1 MFYLFDFSIHN
12 LLQDMADTLRLPVT
26 FVVIEFIGTF
36 AFAISGVRLSS
47 TKQFDIFGAW
57 IVGMATAIG
66 GGTIRDLMLGVNPF
80 WMTNSSYFVCCALA
94 VLAVGM
100 FGKYIIHHNYTWFI
114 FDTIGLALFN
124 VIGIEKTLALGHPFW
139 VAITMGAVTGAGG
152 GIIRD
157 VLMNDVPLIF
167 RSEIYA
173 LACVAGGLAYVVC
186 LHMGLSVEISAM
198 LSAFGVI
205 LIRILAV
212 KFHWQLPVLKGE
224 ETEPSHPS
232 PKVRESSPLKGE
244 NSGKE
249 ASPLREG
256 MEGAESAQEESLSS
270 ILRSV
275 IFAVFIL
282 QSSLFA
288 LHAQTQQIF
297 DRNVRTL
304 TLTVDDD
311 PTLPPYIA
319 FRSRQHIDIEWDE
332 MSHNYKRY
340 RYHIDH
346 CNWDWQ
352 PTDGI
357 FESDF
362 LEGLNDQL
370 IEDYEKSFNT
380 TQIYT
385 HYRLRVPSRELR
397 LRLSGNYRVR
407 IYEEDEED
415 NPVLEAR
422 FCIYEKETGIV
433 ASLSSNTDID
443 FNDKHQQMTLSVG
456 FGALQVFDPQR
467 ELKVVVM
474 QNRRWDSRVEGLVPN
489 VRKPNGIEFTHN
501 RQLVFPGGNEYHRFE
516 ILDVHRTATGVD
528 RIEWFEPYYH
538 ATLFPATIDHAYSYV
553 EDQNG
558 VFVLRSAD
566 DYDDATTAEYVVV
579 HFFLSTPRLDGGD
592 VYVSGNW
599 TGQTFNP
606 DCRMEYDELRQ
617 EYHADLLL
625 KQGYYSYEFLQQDGL
640 TRRAM
645 GSFFETENEYQVL
658 VYYRQQGARFDR
670 LTGYSIMHNA
680 R

>member
-1 MFYLFDFSIHN
+1 MLIDF
-12 LLQDMADTLRLPVT
+12 LQDMGDTLRLPVT
-26 FVVIEFIGTF
+26 FVIIEFIGTF

-47 TKQFDIFGAW
+47 TKHFDIFGAW

-66 GGTIRDLMLGVNPF
+66 GGTIRDLMLGLNPF
-80 WMTNSSYFVCCALA
+80 WMTNGSYFICCALA

-124 VIGIEKTLALGHPFW
+124 VIGIEKTLALGHSFW

-173 LACVAGGLAYVVC
+173 LACVAGGIAYVVC
-186 LHMGLSVEISAM
+186 LHMGLSVEISAL
-198 LSAFGVI
+198 LSAFSVI

-224 ETEPSHPS
+224 DD
-232 PKVRESSPLKGE
+232 SSK
-244 NSGKE
+244 N
-249 ASPLREG
+249 EG
-256 MEGAESAQEESLSS
+256 S
-270 ILRSV
+270 ILRSIV
-275 IFAVFIL
+275 IGFFIL
-282 QSSLFA
+282 HSSLFT
-288 LHAQTQQIF
+288 LHAQVQQIF
-297 DRNVRTL
+297 DQNVRTL
-304 TLTVDDD
+304 TLTVNDD
-311 PTLPPYIA
+311 PTLPPYLP
-319 FRSRQHIDIEWDE
+319 FGGRQHLVIEWDE

-340 RYHIDH
+340 VYHIDH
-346 CNWDWQ
+346 CDWDWQ

-385 HYRLRVPSRELR
+385 HYRLRIPDKQLR

-407 IYEEDEED
+407 IYEEDADRDED
-415 NPVLEAR
+415 LPVLEAR
-422 FCIYEKETGIV
+422 FCIFENAAGIV
-433 ASLSSNTDID
+433 AQLSSNTDID
-443 FNDKHQQMTLSVG
+443 FNRSHQQMTLSVG
-456 FGALQVFDPQR
+456 FGTLQVYDPQR
-467 ELKVVVM
+467 ELKVIVM
-474 QNRRWDSRVEGLVPN
+474 QNRRWDSRIENLVPN
-489 VRKPNGIEFTHN
+489 VRRANGIDYTHN
-501 RQLVFPGGNEYHRFE
+501 RQLIFPGGSEYHRFE
-516 ILDVHRTATGVD
+516 ILDVHRTATGVE

-538 ATLFPATIDHAYSYV
+538 ATLFAEKPVHAYSYI

-558 VFVLRSAD
+558 VYVLRSSD
-566 DYDDATTAEYVVV
+566 DYDDATTAEYIVV
-579 HFFLSTPRLDGGD
+579 HFFLQSPRLQGGD
-592 VYVSGNW
+592 VYVSGRW

-606 DCRMEYDELRQ
+606 DCKMEYDDINQ
-617 EYHADLLL
+617 EYHAAILL
-625 KQGYYSYEFLQQDGL
+625 KQGYYSYEFVQQDGL
-640 TRRAM
+640 TARTM
-645 GSFFETENEYQVL
+645 GSFYETENEYQVL
-658 VYYRQQGARFDR
+658 VYYRGQGARYDR
-670 LTGYSIMHNA
+670 LAAYSVMHNA

>member
-1 MFYLFDFSIHN
+1 MLIDF
-12 LLQDMADTLRLPVT
+12 LQDMGDTLRLPVT
-26 FVVIEFIGTF
+26 FVIIEFIGTF

-47 TKQFDIFGAW
+47 TKHFDIFGAW

-66 GGTIRDLMLGVNPF
+66 GGTIRDLMLGLNPF
-80 WMTNSSYFVCCALA
+80 WMTNGSYFICCALA

-124 VIGIEKTLALGHPFW
+124 VIGIEKTLALGHSFW

-173 LACVAGGLAYVVC
+173 LACVAGGIAYVAC
-186 LHMGLSVEISAM
+186 LQMGLSVEISAL
-198 LSAFGVI
+198 LSAFSVI

-224 ETEPSHPS
+224 DD
-232 PKVRESSPLKGE
+232 SSK
-244 NSGKE
+244 S
-249 ASPLREG
+249 EG
-256 MEGAESAQEESLSS
+256 S
-270 ILRSV
+270 ILRSIV
-275 IFAVFIL
+275 IGFFIL
-282 QSSLFA
+282 HSSLFT
-288 LHAQTQQIF
+288 LHSQVQQIF
-297 DRNVRTL
+297 DQNVRTL
-304 TLTVDDD
+304 TLTVNDD
-311 PTLPPYIA
+311 PTLPPYLP
-319 FRSRQHIDIEWDE
+319 FGGRQHLVIEWDE

-340 RYHIDH
+340 VYHIDH
-346 CNWDWQ
+346 CDWDWQ

-385 HYRLRVPSRELR
+385 HYRLRIPDKQLR

-407 IYEEDEED
+407 IYEEDADRDED
-415 NPVLEAR
+415 LPVLEAR
-422 FCIYEKETGIV
+422 FCIFENAAGIV
-433 ASLSSNTDID
+433 AQLSSNTDID
-443 FNDKHQQMTLSVG
+443 FNRSHQQMTLSVG
-456 FGALQVFDPQR
+456 FGTLQVYDPQR
-467 ELKVVVM
+467 ELKVIVM
-474 QNRRWDSRVEGLVPN
+474 QNRRWDSRIENLVPN
-489 VRKPNGIEFTHN
+489 VRRANGIDYTHN
-501 RQLVFPGGNEYHRFE
+501 RQLIFPGGSEYHRFE
-516 ILDVHRTATGVD
+516 ILDVHRTATGVE

-538 ATLFPATIDHAYSYV
+538 ATLFAEKPVHAYSYI

-558 VFVLRSAD
+558 VYVLRSSD
-566 DYDDATTAEYVVV
+566 DYDDATTAEYIVV
-579 HFFLSTPRLDGGD
+579 HFFLQSPRLQGGD
-592 VYVSGNW
+592 VYVSGRW

-606 DCRMEYDELRQ
+606 DCKMEYDDINQ
-617 EYHADLLL
+617 EYHAAILL
-625 KQGYYSYEFLQQDGL
+625 KQGYYSYEFVQQDGL
-640 TRRAM
+640 TARTM
-645 GSFFETENEYQVL
+645 GSFYETENEYQVL
-658 VYYRQQGARFDR
+658 VYYRGQGARYDR
-670 LTGYSIMHNA
+670 LVAYNTMHNA

>member
-1 MFYLFDFSIHN
+1 MLLEF
-12 LLQDMADTLRLPVT
+12 LQDMGDTLRLPVT
-26 FVVIEFIGTF
+26 FVIIEFIGTF

-80 WMTNSSYFVCCALA
+80 WMTNGSYFVCCALA

-124 VIGIEKTLALGHPFW
+124 VVGLEKALTFGHPYW

-173 LACVAGGLAYVVC
+173 LACVAGGVAYVAC
-186 LHMGLSVEISAM
+186 LELGLSVEISAL
-198 LSAFGVI
+198 LSSFIVI
-205 LIRILAV
+205 LIRCLAV

-224 ETEPSHPS
+224 ND
-232 PKVRESSPLKGE
+232 SSK
-244 NSGKE
+244 S
-249 ASPLREG
+249 EG
-256 MEGAESAQEESLSS
+256 S
-270 ILRSV
+270 ILR
-275 IFAVFIL
+275 IL
-282 QSSLFA
+282 ILLLSIVSCPLSIN
-288 LHAQTQQIF
+288 AQTQQIF
-297 DRNVRTL
+297 NRNIKTL

-311 PTLPPYIA
+311 PTLPPYLLYA
-319 FRSRQHIDIEWDE
+319 SRQYIDIEWDE
-332 MSHNYKRY
+332 MSHDYKRY

-346 CNWDWQ
+346 CDWDWNV
-352 PTDGI
+352 TDGI
-357 FESDF
+357 FESDY

-370 IEDYEKSFNT
+370 VEDFEKSFNT

-385 HYRLRVPSRELR
+385 HYKLRIPNKELR
-397 LRLSGNYRVR
+397 LRLSGNYRVL

-415 NPVLEAR
+415 SPVLEAR
-422 FCIYEKETGIV
+422 FCIYEREAGII
-433 ASLSSNTDID
+433 AQLSSNTDVD
-443 FNDKHQQMTLSVG
+443 FNDRHHQMTLSIGYGSLAVI
-456 FGALQVFDPQR
+456 DPEQ

-501 RQLVFPGGNEYHRFE
+501 RNLIFPAGNEYHRFE

-528 RIEWFEPYYH
+528 RIDWFEPYYH
-538 ATLFPATIDHAYSYV
+538 ATLFPAVIDHSYSYT

-558 VFVLRSAD
+558 VYVVRSSD
-566 DYDDATTAEYVVV
+566 NYDDWTTAEYVVV
-579 HFFLSTPRLDGGD
+579 HFFLESPRLEGGD
-592 VYVSGNW
+592 VYVSGW
-599 TGQTFNP
+599 WAGQTFNP
-606 DCRMEYDELRQ
+606 DCKMEYDEAR
-617 EYHADLLL
+617 ECYHAAILL
-625 KQGYYSYEFLQQDGL
+625 KQGYYSYEFIQKDGL
-640 TRRAM
+640 MQRTM
-645 GSFFETENEYQVL
+645 GSFYETENEYEVL
-658 VYYRQQGARFDR
+658 VYFRQQGARYDR
-670 LTGYSIMHNA
+670 LSGFRLMHNT

>member
-1 MFYLFDFSIHN
+1 MLLEF
-12 LLQDMADTLRLPVT
+12 LQDMGDTLRLPVT
-26 FVVIEFIGTF
+26 FVIIEFIGTF

-47 TKQFDIFGAW
+47 TKHFDIFGAW

-80 WMTNSSYFVCCALA
+80 WMTNGSYFVCCALA

-124 VIGIEKTLALGHPFW
+124 VVGLEKALTFGHPYW

-173 LACVAGGLAYVVC
+173 LACVAGGVAYVAC
-186 LHMGLSVEISAM
+186 LELGLSVEISAL
-198 LSAFGVI
+198 LSSFIVI
-205 LIRILAV
+205 LIRCLAV

-224 ETEPSHPS
+224 SD
-232 PKVRESSPLKGE
+232 SSK
-244 NSGKE
+244 S
-249 ASPLREG
+249 EG
-256 MEGAESAQEESLSS
+256 S
-270 ILRSV
+270 ILRILILLLSV
-275 IFAVFIL
+275 VSCPL
-282 QSSLFA
+282 STN
-288 LHAQTQQIF
+288 AQTQQIF
-297 DRNVRTL
+297 NRNIKTL

-311 PTLPPYIA
+311 PTLPPYLLYA
-319 FRSRQHIDIEWDE
+319 SRQYIDIEWDE
-332 MSHNYKRY
+332 MSHDYKRY

-346 CNWDWQ
+346 CDWDWNV
-352 PTDGI
+352 TDGI
-357 FESDF
+357 FESDY

-370 IEDYEKSFNT
+370 VEDFEKSFNT

-385 HYRLRVPSRELR
+385 HYRLRIPNKELR
-397 LRLSGNYRVR
+397 LRLSGNYRVL

-415 NPVLEAR
+415 SPVLEAR
-422 FCIYEKETGIV
+422 FCIYEREAGII
-433 ASLSSNTDID
+433 AQLSSNTDID
-443 FNDKHQQMTLSVG
+443 FNDRHQQMTLSIGYGSLAVI
-456 FGALQVFDPQR
+456 DPEQ

-501 RQLVFPGGNEYHRFE
+501 RNLIFPAGNEYHRFE

-528 RIEWFEPYYH
+528 RIDWFEPYYH
-538 ATLFPATIDHAYSYV
+538 ATLFPAVIDHSYSYT

-558 VFVLRSAD
+558 VYVVRSSD
-566 DYDDATTAEYVVV
+566 NYDDWTTAEYVVV
-579 HFFLSTPRLDGGD
+579 HFFLESPRLEGGD
-592 VYVSGNW
+592 VYVSGW
-599 TGQTFNP
+599 WSGQTFNP
-606 DCRMEYDELRQ
+606 DCKMEYDPVHEY
-617 EYHADLLL
+617 YHAAILL
-625 KQGYYSYEFLQQDGL
+625 KQGYYSYEFIQKDGL
-640 TRRAM
+640 MQRTM
-645 GSFFETENEYQVL
+645 GSFYETENEYEVL
-658 VYYRQQGARFDR
+658 VYFRQQGARYDR
-670 LTGYSIMHNA
+670 LSGFRLMHNT

>member
-1 MFYLFDFSIHN
+1 MLIDF
-12 LLQDMADTLRLPVT
+12 LQDMGDTLRLPVT
-26 FVVIEFIGTF
+26 FVIIEFIGTF

-47 TKQFDIFGAW
+47 TKHFDIFGAW

-66 GGTIRDLMLGVNPF
+66 GGTIRDLMLGLNPF
-80 WMTNSSYFVCCALA
+80 WMTNGSYFICCALA

-124 VIGIEKTLALGHPFW
+124 VIGIEKTLALGHSFW

-173 LACVAGGLAYVVC
+173 LACVAGGIAYVVC
-186 LHMGLSVEISAM
+186 LHMGLSVEISAL
-198 LSAFGVI
+198 LSAFSVI

-224 ETEPSHPS
+224 DD
-232 PKVRESSPLKGE
+232 SSK
-244 NSGKE
+244 S
-249 ASPLREG
+249 EG
-256 MEGAESAQEESLSS
+256 S
-270 ILRSV
+270 ILRSIV
-275 IFAVFIL
+275 IGFFIL
-282 QSSLFA
+282 HSSLFT
-288 LHAQTQQIF
+288 LHAQVQQIF
-297 DRNVRTL
+297 DQNVRTL
-304 TLTVDDD
+304 TLTVNDD
-311 PTLPPYIA
+311 PTLPPYLP
-319 FRSRQHIDIEWDE
+319 FGGRQHLVIEWDE

-340 RYHIDH
+340 VYHIDH
-346 CNWDWQ
+346 CDWDWQ

-385 HYRLRVPSRELR
+385 HYRLRIPDKQLR

-407 IYEEDEED
+407 IYEEDADRDED
-415 NPVLEAR
+415 LPVLEAR
-422 FCIYEKETGIV
+422 FCIV
-433 ASLSSNTDID
+433 AQLSSNTDID
-443 FNDKHQQMTLSVG
+443 FNRSHQQMTLSVG
-456 FGALQVFDPQR
+456 FGTLQVYDPQR
-467 ELKVVVM
+467 ELKVIVM
-474 QNRRWDSRVEGLVPN
+474 QNRRWDSRIENLVPN
-489 VRKPNGIEFTHN
+489 VRRANGIDFTHN
-501 RQLVFPGGNEYHRFE
+501 RQLIFPGGSEYHRFE
-516 ILDVHRTATGVD
+516 ILDVHRTATGVE

-538 ATLFPATIDHAYSYV
+538 ATLFAEKPVHAYSYI

-558 VFVLRSAD
+558 VYVLRSSD
-566 DYDDATTAEYVVV
+566 DYDDATTAEYIVV
-579 HFFLSTPRLDGGD
+579 HFFLQSPRLQGGD
-592 VYVSGNW
+592 VYVSGW
-599 TGQTFNP
+599 WSGQTFNP
-606 DCRMEYDELRQ
+606 DCKMEYDDINQ
-617 EYHADLLL
+617 EYHAAILL

-640 TRRAM
+640 TARTM
-645 GSFFETENEYQVL
+645 GSFYETENEYQVL
-658 VYYRQQGARFDR
+658 VYYRGQGARYDR
-670 LTGYSIMHNA
+670 LVAYNTMHNA

>member
-1 MFYLFDFSIHN
+1 MLLEF
-12 LLQDMADTLRLPVT
+12 LQDMGDTLRLPVT
-26 FVVIEFIGTF
+26 FVIIEFIGTF

-80 WMTNSSYFVCCALA
+80 WMTNGSYFVCCALA

-124 VIGIEKTLALGHPFW
+124 VVGLEKALTFGHPYW

-173 LACVAGGLAYVVC
+173 LACVAGGLVYVAC
-186 LHMGLSVEISAM
+186 LELGLSVEISAL
-198 LSAFGVI
+198 LSSFIVI

-224 ETEPSHPS
+224 DKPSNN
-232 PKVRESSPLKGE
+232 ES
-244 NSGKE
+244 N
-249 ASPLREG
+249 
-256 MEGAESAQEESLSS
+256 
-270 ILRSV
+270 ILRIIILLLSV
-275 IFAVFIL
+275 VSCPLCANAQVQQVFN
-282 QSSLFA
+282 
-288 LHAQTQQIF
+288 
-297 DRNVRTL
+297 RNIKTL

-311 PTLPPYIA
+311 PTLPPYLA
-319 FRSRQHIDIEWDE
+319 LRGHQHIDIEWDE
-332 MSHNYKRY
+332 MSHEYKRY

-352 PTDGI
+352 PTDDI

-370 IEDYEKSFNT
+370 IEDFEKSFNT

-385 HYRLRVPSRELR
+385 HYRLRVPSKEIR

-407 IYEEDEED
+407 IYEEDSED
-415 NPVLEAR
+415 EPVLEAR
-422 FCIYEKETGIV
+422 FCIYEREAGII
-433 ASLSSNTDID
+433 AELSSNTDVD
-443 FNDKHQQMTLSVG
+443 FNDRHQQMTLSVG

-467 ELKVVVM
+467 ELKVIVM
-474 QNRRWDSRVEGLVPN
+474 QNRRWDSRIEGLVPN
-489 VRKPNGIEFTHN
+489 VRKANGIEFTHN
-501 RQLVFPGGNEYHRFE
+501 RSLIFPAGNEYHRFE

-528 RIEWFEPYYH
+528 RIDWFEPYYH
-538 ATLFPATIDHAYSYV
+538 ATLFPAVVDNSYSYA

-558 VFVLRSAD
+558 VYVVRSSD
-566 DYDDATTAEYVVV
+566 NYDDWTTAEYVVV
-579 HFFLSTPRLDGGD
+579 HFFLETPRLPGGD
-592 VYVSGNW
+592 VYVSGWW

-606 DCRMEYDELRQ
+606 DCKMEYDADHGY
-617 EYHADLLL
+617 YHAAILL
-625 KQGYYSYEFLQQDGL
+625 KQGYYSYEFIQKDGL
-640 TRRAM
+640 TQRTM
-645 GSFFETENEYQVL
+645 GSFFETENEYEVL
-658 VYYRQQGARFDR
+658 VYYRQQGSRYDR
-670 LTGYSIMHNA
+670 LAGYSIMHNA

>member
-1 MFYLFDFSIHN
+1 MLLRF
-12 LLQDMADTLRLPVT
+12 LQDMGDTLRLPVM
-26 FVVIEFIGTF
+26 FVIIEFIGTF

-80 WMTNSSYFVCCALA
+80 WMTNGSYFVCCAFA
-94 VLAVGM
+94 VLAVSM

-124 VIGIEKTLALGHPFW
+124 VVGLEKALSFGHPYW
-139 VAITMGAVTGAGG
+139 VAVTMGAVTGAGG

-173 LACVAGGLAYVVC
+173 LACVAGGLAYVAC
-186 LHMGLSVEISAM
+186 LELGLSVEISAL
-198 LSAFGVI
+198 LSAFSVI

-224 ETEPSHPS
+224 E
-232 PKVRESSPLKGE
+232 
-244 NSGKE
+244 
-249 ASPLREG
+249 ASPNPSKEG
-256 MEGAESAQEESLSS
+256 GN
-270 ILRSV
+270 ILRS
-275 IFAVFIL
+275 IFIVFFVFHA
-282 QSSLFA
+282 SFFT

-297 DRNVRTL
+297 DENVRTL
-304 TLTVDDD
+304 TLTVDND
-311 PTLPPYIA
+311 PTLPP
-319 FRSRQHIDIEWDE
+319 FMPLGGRQHIDIEWDE

-340 RYHIDH
+340 VYHIDH
-346 CNWDWQ
+346 CDWDWE

-385 HYRLRVPSRELR
+385 HYWLRIPNRELQ

-407 IYEEDEED
+407 IYEEDDDRDED
-415 NPVLEAR
+415 PPVLEAR
-422 FCIYEKETGIV
+422 FCIFEKEAGIV
-433 ASLSSNTDID
+433 AGLSSNTDID
-443 FNDKHQQMTLSVG
+443 FNRAHQQMTLSVG
-456 FGALQVFDPQR
+456 FGALPVFDPQR
-467 ELKVVVM
+467 ELKVVVV

-489 VRKPNGIEFTHN
+489 VRKANGIEFTHN
-501 RQLVFPGGNEYHRFE
+501 RQLIFPGGSEYHRFE
-516 ILDVHRTATGVD
+516 ILDVHRTAVGVD
-528 RIEWFEPYYH
+528 KIDWFEPYYH
-538 ATLFPATIDHAYSYV
+538 ATLFATQPQHAYTYI

-558 VFVLRSAD
+558 AYVLRSAD

-579 HFFLSTPRLDGGD
+579 HFFLNTPRLQGGD
-592 VYVSGNW
+592 VYVSGW
-599 TGQTFNP
+599 WSGETFNP
-606 DCRMEYDELRQ
+606 DCRMEYDDIHQ
-617 EYHADLLL
+617 AYHAAILL
-625 KQGYYSYEFLQQDGL
+625 KQGYYSYEYLQKDGL
-640 TRRAM
+640 TARTM

-658 VYYRQQGARFDR
+658 VYYRGQGARYDR
-670 LTGYSIMHNA
+670 LAGFSLMHNS

>member
-1 MFYLFDFSIHN
+1 MLIDF
-12 LLQDMADTLRLPVT
+12 LQDMGDTLRLPVT
-26 FVVIEFIGTF
+26 FVIIEFIGTF

-47 TKQFDIFGAW
+47 TKHFDIFGAW

-66 GGTIRDLMLGVNPF
+66 GGTIRDLMLGLNPF
-80 WMTNSSYFVCCALA
+80 WMTNGSYFICCALA

-124 VIGIEKTLALGHPFW
+124 VIGIEKTLALGHSFW

-173 LACVAGGLAYVVC
+173 LACVAGGIAYVVC
-186 LHMGLSVEISAM
+186 LHMGLSVEISAL
-198 LSAFGVI
+198 LSAFSVI

-224 ETEPSHPS
+224 DD
-232 PKVRESSPLKGE
+232 SSK
-244 NSGKE
+244 S
-249 ASPLREG
+249 EG
-256 MEGAESAQEESLSS
+256 S
-270 ILRSV
+270 ILRSIV
-275 IFAVFIL
+275 IGFFIIH
-282 QSSLFA
+282 SSLFT
-288 LHAQTQQIF
+288 LHSQVQQIF
-297 DRNVRTL
+297 DQNVRTL
-304 TLTVDDD
+304 TLTVNDD
-311 PTLPPYIA
+311 PTLPPYLP
-319 FRSRQHIDIEWDE
+319 FGGRQHLVIEWDE

-340 RYHIDH
+340 VYHIDH
-346 CNWDWQ
+346 CDWDWQ

-385 HYRLRVPSRELR
+385 HYRLRIPDKQLR

-407 IYEEDEED
+407 IYEEDADRDED
-415 NPVLEAR
+415 LPVLEAR
-422 FCIYEKETGIV
+422 FCIFENAAGIV
-433 ASLSSNTDID
+433 AQLSSNTDID
-443 FNDKHQQMTLSVG
+443 FNRSHQQMTLSVG
-456 FGALQVFDPQR
+456 FGTLQVYDPQR
-467 ELKVVVM
+467 ELKVIVM
-474 QNRRWDSRVEGLVPN
+474 QNRRWDSRIENLVPN
-489 VRKPNGIEFTHN
+489 VRRANGIDYTHN
-501 RQLVFPGGNEYHRFE
+501 RQLIFPGGSEFHRFE
-516 ILDVHRTATGVD
+516 ILDVHRTATGVE

-538 ATLFPATIDHAYSYV
+538 ATLFAEKPVHAYSYI

-558 VFVLRSAD
+558 VYVLRSSD
-566 DYDDATTAEYVVV
+566 DYDDATTAEYIVV
-579 HFFLSTPRLDGGD
+579 HFFLQSPRLQGGD
-592 VYVSGNW
+592 VYVSGRW

-606 DCRMEYDELRQ
+606 DCKMEYDDINQ
-617 EYHADLLL
+617 EYHAAILL
-625 KQGYYSYEFLQQDGL
+625 KQGYYSYEFVQQDGL
-640 TRRAM
+640 TARTM
-645 GSFFETENEYQVL
+645 GSFYETENEYQVL
-658 VYYRQQGARFDR
+658 VYYRGQGARYDR
-670 LTGYSIMHNA
+670 LVAYNTMHNA

>member
-1 MFYLFDFSIHN
+1 M
-12 LLQDMADTLRLPVT
+12 LLEFLQNMGDTLRLPVT
-26 FVVIEFIGTF
+26 FVIIEFIGTF

-47 TKQFDIFGAW
+47 TKHFDIFGAW

-80 WMTNSSYFVCCALA
+80 WMTNGSYFICCALA

-124 VIGIEKTLALGHPFW
+124 VVGLEKALTFGHPYW

-173 LACVAGGLAYVVC
+173 LACVAGGVAYVAC
-186 LHMGLSVEISAM
+186 LELGLSVEISAL
-198 LSAFGVI
+198 LSSFIVI
-205 LIRILAV
+205 LIRCLAV

-224 ETEPSHPS
+224 SD
-232 PKVRESSPLKGE
+232 SSK
-244 NSGKE
+244 S
-249 ASPLREG
+249 EG
-256 MEGAESAQEESLSS
+256 S
-270 ILRSV
+270 ILRILILLLSV
-275 IFAVFIL
+275 VSCPL
-282 QSSLFA
+282 STN
-288 LHAQTQQIF
+288 AQTQQIF
-297 DRNVRTL
+297 NRNIKTL

-311 PTLPPYIA
+311 PTLPPYLLYA
-319 FRSRQHIDIEWDE
+319 SRQYIDIEWDE
-332 MSHNYKRY
+332 MSHDYKRY

-346 CNWDWQ
+346 CDWDWNV
-352 PTDGI
+352 TDGI
-357 FESDF
+357 FESDY

-370 IEDYEKSFNT
+370 VEDFEKSFNT

-385 HYRLRVPSRELR
+385 HYKLRVPSKEIR
-397 LRLSGNYRVR
+397 LRLSGNYRVL

-415 NPVLEAR
+415 TPVLEAR
-422 FCIYEKETGIV
+422 FCIYEREAGII
-433 ASLSSNTDID
+433 AQLSSNTDID
-443 FNDKHQQMTLSVG
+443 FNDRHQQMTLSIGYGSLAVI
-456 FGALQVFDPQR
+456 DPEQ

-501 RQLVFPGGNEYHRFE
+501 RNLIFPAGNEYHRFE

-528 RIEWFEPYYH
+528 RIDWFEPYYH
-538 ATLFPATIDHAYSYV
+538 ATLFPAVIDHSYSYT

-558 VFVLRSAD
+558 VYVVRSSD
-566 DYDDATTAEYVVV
+566 NYDDWTTAEYVVV
-579 HFFLSTPRLDGGD
+579 HFFLESPRLEGGD
-592 VYVSGNW
+592 VYVSGW
-599 TGQTFNP
+599 WAGQTFNP
-606 DCRMEYDELRQ
+606 DCKMEYDEAR
-617 EYHADLLL
+617 ECYHAAILL
-625 KQGYYSYEFLQQDGL
+625 KQGYYSYEFIQKDGL
-640 TRRAM
+640 MQRTM
-645 GSFFETENEYQVL
+645 GSFYETENEDEVL
-658 VYYRQQGARFDR
+658 VYFHQQGARYDR
-670 LTGYSIMHNA
+670 LSGYRLMHNT

>member
-1 MFYLFDFSIHN
+1 MLLRF
-12 LLQDMADTLRLPVT
+12 LQDMGDTLRLPVT
-26 FVVIEFIGTF
+26 FVIIEFIGTF

-80 WMTNSSYFVCCALA
+80 WMTNGSYFVCCALA

-124 VIGIEKTLALGHPFW
+124 VVGLEKALTFGHPYW

-186 LHMGLSVEISAM
+186 LECGLSAEISAL
-198 LSAFGVI
+198 LSSLIVI

-212 KFHWQLPVLKGE
+212 KFHWQLPILKGE
-224 ETEPSHPS
+224 S
-232 PKVRESSPLKGE
+232 ESSKGDG
-244 NSGKE
+244 N
-249 ASPLREG
+249 
-256 MEGAESAQEESLSS
+256 
-270 ILRSV
+270 ILRS
-275 IFAVFIL
+275 ILLCFFIL
-282 QSSLFA
+282 HSSIFNLHSQS
-288 LHAQTQQIF
+288 QQIF
-297 DRNVRTL
+297 DHNIKTL

-311 PTLPPYIA
+311 PVLPPYLP
-319 FRSRQHIDIEWDE
+319 FGGRSRLAIEWDE

-346 CNWDWQ
+346 CDWDWQ

-357 FESDF
+357 FESDYM
-362 LEGLNDQL
+362 EGMNDQL

-385 HYRLRVPSRELR
+385 HYRLLLPSKGLR
-397 LRLSGNYRVR
+397 LRLSGNYRVL
-407 IYEEDEED
+407 IYEEDEKDE
-415 NPVLEAR
+415 PVLEAR
-422 FCIYEKETGIV
+422 FCVYEREAGIV
-433 ASLSSNTDID
+433 TQLSSNTDVD
-443 FNDKHQQMTLSVG
+443 FNDRHQQMTLSVG
-456 FGALQVFDPQR
+456 FGALQVFDPLR
-467 ELKVVVM
+467 ELKVIVM

-489 VRKPNGIEFTHN
+489 IRKPNGIEFTHN
-501 RQLVFPGGNEYHRFE
+501 RNLIFPAGNEYHRFE

-528 RIEWFEPYYH
+528 RIDWFEPYYH
-538 ATLFPATIDHAYSYV
+538 ATLFPATIDNSYSYA

-558 VFVLRSAD
+558 VYVVRSSD
-566 DYDDATTAEYVVV
+566 NYDDWTTAEYVIV
-579 HFFLSTPRLDGGD
+579 HFFLETPRLAGGD
-592 VYVSGNW
+592 VFVSGQW
-599 TGQTFNP
+599 SGQTFNP
-606 DCRMEYDELRQ
+606 DCRMEYDE
-617 EYHADLLL
+617 EGEYYHAAILL
-625 KQGYYSYEFLQQDGL
+625 KQGYYSYEFIQRDGL
-640 TRRAM
+640 TQRTM
-645 GSFFETENEYQVL
+645 GSFFETENEYEVL
-658 VYYRQQGARFDR
+658 VYYRQQGSRYDR
-670 LTGYSIMHNA
+670 LAGLSIMHNA

>member
-1 MFYLFDFSIHN
+1 MLLEF
-12 LLQDMADTLRLPVT
+12 LQDMGDTLRLPVT
-26 FVVIEFIGTF
+26 FVIIEFIGTF

-66 GGTIRDLMLGVNPF
+66 GGTIRDLMLGLNPF
-80 WMTNSSYFVCCALA
+80 WMTNGSYFICCALA

-173 LACVAGGLAYVVC
+173 LACVAGGLGYLVC
-186 LHMGLSVEISAM
+186 VQLGLSVEISAL
-198 LSAFGVI
+198 LSAFCVI
-205 LIRILAV
+205 LIRCLAV

-224 ETEPSHPS
+224 AS
-232 PKVRESSPLKGE
+232 PDSSNGGE
-244 NSGKE
+244 N
-249 ASPLREG
+249 
-256 MEGAESAQEESLSS
+256 
-270 ILRSV
+270 ILR
-275 IFAVFIL
+275 IIL
-282 QSSLFA
+282 FMLLFQCSMFNVQCSMVY
-288 LHAQTQQIF
+288 AQTQQIF
-297 DRNVRTL
+297 DENVRTL

-311 PTLPPYIA
+311 PTLPPYMPLGG
-319 FRSRQHIDIEWDE
+319 RQHIDIEWDE

-340 RYHIDH
+340 IYHIDH
-346 CNWDWQ
+346 CDWDWQ

-370 IEDYEKSFNT
+370 IEDFEKSFNT

-385 HYRLRVPSRELR
+385 HYRLSIPNRELR

-407 IYEEDEED
+407 IFEEDDDRDED
-415 NPVLEAR
+415 PPVLEAR
-422 FCIYEKETGIV
+422 FCIYEKEAGIV
-433 ASLSSNTDID
+433 AQLSSNTDID
-443 FNDKHQQMTLSVG
+443 FNRDHQQMTLSVG
-456 FGALQVFDPQR
+456 FGALSVVDPQR

-474 QNRRWDSRVEGLVPN
+474 QNRRWDSRVENLVPN
-489 VRKPNGIEFTHN
+489 VRRQNGVEFTHN
-501 RQLVFPGGNEYHRFE
+501 RQLIFPGGSEYYRFE
-516 ILDVHRTATGVD
+516 ILDVHRTAVGVD
-528 RIEWFEPYYH
+528 RIDWYEPYYH
-538 ATLFPATIDHAYSYV
+538 ATLYSTQPAFAYSFV

-558 VFVLRSAD
+558 VYVLRSSD
-566 DYDDATTAEYVVV
+566 DYDDATTAEYVVT
-579 HFFLSTPRLDGGD
+579 HFFLKSPRLPGGD
-592 VYVSGNW
+592 VYVSGW
-599 TGQTFNP
+599 WSGETFNP
-606 DCRMEYDELRQ
+606 DCRMEYDEAHQ
-617 EYHADLLL
+617 EYHAAILL
-625 KQGYYSYEFLQQDGL
+625 KQGYYSYEYVQKDGL
-640 TRRAM
+640 TTRTM
-645 GSFFETENEYQVL
+645 GSFFETENEYEVL
-658 VYYRQQGARFDR
+658 VYYRGQGARYDR
-670 LTGYSIMHNA
+670 LAAFSIMHNS

>member
-1 MFYLFDFSIHN
+1 MLLEF
-12 LLQDMADTLRLPVT
+12 LQDMGDTLRLPVT
-26 FVVIEFIGTF
+26 FVIIEFIGTF

-80 WMTNSSYFVCCALA
+80 WMTNGSYFVCCALA

-124 VIGIEKTLALGHPFW
+124 VVGLEKALALGHPYW

-186 LHMGLSVEISAM
+186 LELGLSVEISAL
-198 LSAFGVI
+198 LSSFIVI

-212 KFHWQLPVLKGE
+212 KYHWQLPVLKGE
-224 ETEPSHPS
+224 RPPSDS
-232 PKVRESSPLKGE
+232 PEGEKKSSVNILKVLILLLSVVGCPL
-244 NSGKE
+244 
-249 ASPLREG
+249 
-256 MEGAESAQEESLSS
+256 SAN
-270 ILRSV
+270 
-275 IFAVFIL
+275 
-282 QSSLFA
+282 
-288 LHAQTQQIF
+288 AQVQQIF
-297 DRNVRTL
+297 NRNIKTL
-304 TLTVDDD
+304 TLTVVDD
-311 PTLPPYIA
+311 PTLPPYLLFGA
-319 FRSRQHIDIEWDE
+319 RQQISIEWDE
-332 MSHNYKRY
+332 MSHDYKRY

-346 CNWDWQ
+346 CDWDWQ

-357 FESDF
+357 FESDY

-385 HYRLRVPSRELR
+385 HYWLRIPSKEIR
-397 LRLSGNYRVR
+397 LRLSGNYRVL

-415 NPVLEAR
+415 EPVLEAR
-422 FCIYEKETGIV
+422 FCIYERAAGII
-433 ASLSSNTDID
+433 AQLSSNTDVD
-443 FNDKHQQMTLSVG
+443 FNNRHQQMTLSIG
-456 FGALQVFDPQR
+456 FGNLQIFDPER
-467 ELKVVVM
+467 EMKVIVM
-474 QNRRWDSRVEGLVPN
+474 QNRRWESRVENLVPN
-489 VRKPNGIEFTHN
+489 VRRANGIEFTHN
-501 RQLVFPGGNEYHRFE
+501 RNLIFPAGNEFHRFE
-516 ILDVHRTATGVD
+516 ILDVHRTNVGVD
-528 RIEWFEPYYH
+528 RMEWFEPYYH
-538 ATLFPATIDHAYSYV
+538 ATLFPAVIDNSYSYY

-558 VFVLRSAD
+558 VYVVRSSD
-566 DYDDATTAEYVVV
+566 NYDDWTTAEYVVV
-579 HFFLSTPRLDGGD
+579 HFFLDTPRLDGGD
-592 VYVSGNW
+592 VYVSGW
-599 TGQTFNP
+599 WAGQTFNP
-606 DCRMEYDELRQ
+606 DCKMEYDAVHQ
-617 EYHADLLL
+617 NYHAAILL
-625 KQGYYSYEFLQQDGL
+625 KQGYYSYEFIQKDGL
-640 TRRAM
+640 MRRTM

-658 VYYRQQGARFDR
+658 VYYRQQGSRYDR
-670 LTGYSIMHNA
+670 LAGYSIMHNA

>member
-1 MFYLFDFSIHN
+1 MLIDF
-12 LLQDMADTLRLPVT
+12 LQDMGDTLRLPVT
-26 FVVIEFIGTF
+26 FVIIEFIGTF

-47 TKQFDIFGAW
+47 TKHFDIFGAW

-66 GGTIRDLMLGVNPF
+66 GGTIRDLMLGLNPF
-80 WMTNSSYFVCCALA
+80 WMTNGSYFICCALA

-124 VIGIEKTLALGHPFW
+124 VIGIEKTLALGHSFW

-173 LACVAGGLAYVVC
+173 LACVAGGIAYVVC
-186 LHMGLSVEISAM
+186 LHMGLSVEISAL
-198 LSAFGVI
+198 LSAFSVI

-224 ETEPSHPS
+224 DD
-232 PKVRESSPLKGE
+232 SSK
-244 NSGKE
+244 S
-249 ASPLREG
+249 EG
-256 MEGAESAQEESLSS
+256 S
-270 ILRSV
+270 ILRSIV
-275 IFAVFIL
+275 IGFFIL
-282 QSSLFA
+282 HSSLFT
-288 LHAQTQQIF
+288 LHAQVQQIF
-297 DRNVRTL
+297 DQNVRTL
-304 TLTVDDD
+304 TLTVNDD
-311 PTLPPYIA
+311 PTLPPYLP
-319 FRSRQHIDIEWDE
+319 FGGRQHLVIEWDE

-340 RYHIDH
+340 VYHIDH
-346 CNWDWQ
+346 CDWDWQ

-385 HYRLRVPSRELR
+385 HYRLRIPDKQLR

-407 IYEEDEED
+407 IYEEDADRDED
-415 NPVLEAR
+415 LPVLEAR
-422 FCIYEKETGIV
+422 FCIFENAAGIV
-433 ASLSSNTDID
+433 AQLSSNTDID
-443 FNDKHQQMTLSVG
+443 FNRSHQQMTLSVG
-456 FGALQVFDPQR
+456 FGTLQVYDPQR
-467 ELKVVVM
+467 ELKVIVM
-474 QNRRWDSRVEGLVPN
+474 QNRRWDSRIENLVPN
-489 VRKPNGIEFTHN
+489 VRRANGIDFTHN
-501 RQLVFPGGNEYHRFE
+501 RQLIFPGGSEYHRFE
-516 ILDVHRTATGVD
+516 ILDVHRTATGVE

-538 ATLFPATIDHAYSYV
+538 ATLFAEKPVHAYSYI

-558 VFVLRSAD
+558 VYVLRSSD
-566 DYDDATTAEYVVV
+566 DYDDATTAEYIVV
-579 HFFLSTPRLDGGD
+579 HFFLQSPRLQGGD
-592 VYVSGNW
+592 VYVSGW
-599 TGQTFNP
+599 WSGQTFNP
-606 DCRMEYDELRQ
+606 DCKMEYDDINQ
-617 EYHADLLL
+617 EYHAAILL

-640 TRRAM
+640 TARTM
-645 GSFFETENEYQVL
+645 GSFYETENEYQVL
-658 VYYRQQGARFDR
+658 VYYRGQGARYDR
-670 LTGYSIMHNA
+670 LVAYNTMHNA

>member
-1 MFYLFDFSIHN
+1 MLLEF
-12 LLQDMADTLRLPVT
+12 LQDMGDTLRLPVT
-26 FVVIEFIGTF
+26 FVIIEFIGTF

-47 TKQFDIFGAW
+47 TKHFDIFGAW

-80 WMTNSSYFVCCALA
+80 WMTNGSYFVCCALA

-124 VIGIEKTLALGHPFW
+124 VVGLEKALTFGHPYW

-173 LACVAGGLAYVVC
+173 LACVAGGVAYVAC
-186 LHMGLSVEISAM
+186 LELGLSVEISAL
-198 LSAFGVI
+198 LSSFIVI
-205 LIRILAV
+205 LIRCLAV

-224 ETEPSHPS
+224 ND
-232 PKVRESSPLKGE
+232 SSK
-244 NSGKE
+244 S
-249 ASPLREG
+249 EG
-256 MEGAESAQEESLSS
+256 S
-270 ILRSV
+270 ILR
-275 IFAVFIL
+275 IL
-282 QSSLFA
+282 ILLLSIVSCPLSIN
-288 LHAQTQQIF
+288 AQTQQIF
-297 DRNVRTL
+297 NRNIKTL

-311 PTLPPYIA
+311 PTLPPYLLYA
-319 FRSRQHIDIEWDE
+319 SRQYIDIEWDE
-332 MSHNYKRY
+332 MSHDYKRY

-346 CNWDWQ
+346 CDWDWNV
-352 PTDGI
+352 TDGI
-357 FESDF
+357 FESDY

-370 IEDYEKSFNT
+370 VEDFEKSFNT

-385 HYRLRVPSRELR
+385 HYKLRIPNKELR
-397 LRLSGNYRVR
+397 LRLSGNYRVL

-415 NPVLEAR
+415 SPVLEAR
-422 FCIYEKETGIV
+422 FCIYEREAGII
-433 ASLSSNTDID
+433 AQLSSNTDVD
-443 FNDKHQQMTLSVG
+443 FNDRHHQMTLSIDYGSLAVI
-456 FGALQVFDPQR
+456 DPEQ

-501 RQLVFPGGNEYHRFE
+501 RNLIFPAGNEYHRFE

-528 RIEWFEPYYH
+528 RIDWFEPYYH
-538 ATLFPATIDHAYSYV
+538 ATLFPAVIDHSYSYT

-558 VFVLRSAD
+558 VYVVRSSD
-566 DYDDATTAEYVVV
+566 NYDDWTTAEYVVV
-579 HFFLSTPRLDGGD
+579 HFFLESPRLEGGD
-592 VYVSGNW
+592 VYVSGW
-599 TGQTFNP
+599 WAGQTFNP
-606 DCRMEYDELRQ
+606 DCKMEYDEAR
-617 EYHADLLL
+617 ECYHAAILL
-625 KQGYYSYEFLQQDGL
+625 KQGYYSYEFIQKDGL
-640 TRRAM
+640 MQRTM
-645 GSFFETENEYQVL
+645 GSFYETENEYEVL
-658 VYYRQQGARFDR
+658 VYFRQQGARYDR
-670 LTGYSIMHNA
+670 LSGFRLMHNT